1 MAKTIVCIRMPE
13 PLNAALKIVSR
24 ESRPIRTRTAVVEQA
39 IWEMLG
45 KSSNPEVVRLLA
57 AASIE
62 SEG

>member
-1 MAKTIVCIRMPE
+1 MAKKMICVRMPE
-13 PLNAALKIVSR
+13 PLEEALRITSR

-45 KSSNPEVVRLLA
+45 KSSNPDVKKLLV

-62 SEG
+62 LEG